1 MKKKSAQ
8 KNKKVE
14 IKSLTK
20 KEKILSF
27 LKEHWPMILITI
39 ISLTLHIIALVNLGF
54 KYTLSS
60 DDLSYVN
67 SGITFLETGTITMH
81 DTLSAQIMPG
91 MTFLIALF
99 AAIFGKGTML
109 WVTLKLLWI
118 TMGILTPIVIYNIMR
133 QFTKNKIIAC
143 IPSIFLLTTDFIWM
157 NNVILTETPYFLLF
171 TLLIYH
177 SVKLAKTQSTR
188 DYVFIIIYYMIA
200 VFIRPNIGIFP
211 IFLFFY
217 LLFNKYSFVKLIK
230 QGLIAGAIL
239 LLLLTPWTIR
249 NYKQFDKFI
258 PLTYGTGNPLLLG
271 TYQGVGYPADENLDY
286 EKNVMDK
293 MPKDMKHYLS
303 NPEEK
308 PYLTRYYSLELDGLK
323 AKYRMQEW
331 WKGAPGSMIKSY
343 LIYKP
348 YTLVFDLFYWKEILG
363 VSSKELIVLR
373 NIEVLLFII
382 TSIIILFTKTRI
394 KEWLFLMF
402 TYGTQVLI
410 YSYTFAF
417 GRYGITMHFF
427 RYLTIGLGILALY
440 EFIKNKKEV
449 KEIKTTKG
457 RRVKNA

>member
-1 MKKKSAQ
+1 MKKRQ
-8 KNKKVE
+8 QNKKV
-14 IKSLTK
+14 KSTTK
-20 KEKILSF
+20 KEKVILF
-27 LKEHWPMILITI
+27 IKENWPILLITL
-39 ISLTLHIIALVNLGF
+39 ISLILHIVALINLGF
-54 KYTLSS
+54 KYTLNS

-118 TMGILTPIVIYNIMR
+118 TMGIITIIVIYNIMR
-133 QFTKNKIIAC
+133 QFTKNKIISC
-143 IPSIFLLTTDFIWM
+143 IPCIFLLTTDFIWM
-157 NNVILTETPYFLLF
+157 NNIILTETPYMLLF

-177 SVKLAKTQSTR
+177 SIKLAKTQNTR
-188 DYVFIIIYYMIA
+188 DYIFIVIYYMIA

-230 QGLIAGAIL
+230 QGLIAGIIL
-239 LLLLTPWTIR
+239 LVCLTPWTIR
-249 NYKQFDKFI
+249 NYKQFDRFI

-271 TYQGVGYPADENLDY
+271 TYQGVGYPPDETLDY
-286 EKNVMDK
+286 DKNVKDK
-293 MPKDMKHYLS
+293 MPKDMRYYLN
-303 NPEEK
+303 NPEKE
-308 PYLTRYYSLELDGLK
+308 PYLTRYYSLEYDGLK

-331 WKGAPGSMIKSY
+331 WNNNPSSMIKSY
-343 LIYKP
+343 LLYKP

-363 VSSKELIVLR
+363 TSSKTLIVLR
-373 NIEVLLFII
+373 KIEVLLFVI
-382 TSIIILFTKTRI
+382 TSLVILFTRTRI

-402 TYGTQVLI
+402 TYGTQILI

-427 RYLTIGLGILALY
+427 RYLTIGLGILVLY
-440 EFIKNKKEV
+440 EYIQRKKESS
-449 KEIKTTKG
+449 KEIKTKPT
-457 RRVKNA
+457 RRKIKNA